1 VCTFEARIYPAGQE
15 INKQGMTSMTIPIIH
30 ETRPVSYPPKS
41 KALRLRLAQELNR
54 CAVPAAK
61 IITFL
66 GLGVFCILSSLAFLL
81 SLGIAMPVLTEQ
93 VGAWLT
99 SGRWNPVPLSML
111 LTQMGYSPHFDGT
124 PIRAIVDW
132 LLFSCETG
140 LLMVVAASVF
150 GCAVWLFEAARSRL
164 IAC

>member
-1 VCTFEARIYPAGQE
+1 
-15 INKQGMTSMTIPIIH
+15 MTISIIH
-30 ETRPVSYPPKS
+30 ETRPSPIAPKS
-41 KALRLRLAQELNR
+41 EALRRRLTQELNR

-66 GLGVFCILSSLAFLL
+66 GLGVFCVLSSLAFLL

-93 VGAWLT
+93 VGTWLT

-111 LTQMGYSPHFDGT
+111 LTRMGYSPHFDGS
-124 PIRAIVDW
+124 PLRATVDW

-150 GCAVWLFEAARSRL
+150 GCAVWLFETARSRL

>member
-1 VCTFEARIYPAGQE
+1 
-15 INKQGMTSMTIPIIH
+15 MTISMTH
-30 ETRPVSYPPKS
+30 ETRPFAYAPKPE
-41 KALRLRLAQELNR
+41 ALRRRLAQDLNR
-54 CAVPAAK
+54 CAALAAK

-66 GLGVFCILSSLAFLL
+66 CLGVLCILSSLAFLL

-93 VGAWLT
+93 VGTWLT

-111 LTQMGYSPHFDGT
+111 LTQMGYPPHFDST
-124 PIRAIVDW
+124 PIRAMVDW

-140 LLMVVAASVF
+140 LLIVVAAGVF
-150 GCAVWLFEAARSRL
+150 GCAVWLFETARSRL